1 MNNERHQ
8 LSSYLPE
15 ERVESILEMLKVKKA
30 VLKITRHR
38 KSKFGDYRPPF
49 KGAPHTITINGSLN
63 KYAFLLTFLHEFAH
77 LQMFEI
83 FKGRILPHGKEWKTA
98 FSLLIFNELSLN
110 TFPEPLLKSIKKY
123 ALNPKAST
131 FSDPELF
138 NALRK
143 FDLKQTDRV
152 QLIDL
157 DNNAQFV
164 IGKKAFIRG
173 ELRRTRF
180 LCEEKST
187 GKKYLV
193 HKNAE
198 VTPV

>member
-1 MNNERHQ
+1 MRRDLDE
-8 LSSYLPE
+8 LSSYLPSQ
-15 ERVESILEMLKVKKA
+15 RVDSILEMLKVKKA

-63 KYAFLLTFLHEFAH
+63 QYAFLITFLHEFAH

-83 FKGRILPHGKEWKTA
+83 FKGRILPHGREWKTA
-98 FSLLIFNELSLN
+98 FSLLLFNELSLN
-110 TFPEPLLKSIKKY
+110 TFPDSLSNSIRKY

-138 NALRK
+138 NALRE
-143 FDLKQTDRV
+143 FDMNKTSRV
-152 QLIDL
+152 QLIEL
-157 DNNAQFV
+157 HENAVFT

-198 VTPV
+198 VTPI